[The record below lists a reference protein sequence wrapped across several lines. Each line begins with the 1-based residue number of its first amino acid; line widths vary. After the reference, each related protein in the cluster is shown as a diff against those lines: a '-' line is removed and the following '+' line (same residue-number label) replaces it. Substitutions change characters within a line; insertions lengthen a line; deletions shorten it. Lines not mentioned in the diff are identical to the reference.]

1 VTELRKIPFA
11 RVMLL
16 NYGMHRIFE
25 REVPGEFWAL
35 DDDNAMVSCPCG
47 ETPCVPFESV
57 AMCECERG
65 YLYDG
70 QAVKVAFSPKDQP
83 KEEPVP
89 A

>member
-1 VTELRKIPFA
+1 MSV
-11 RVMLL
+11 
-16 NYGMHRIFE
+16 
-25 REVPGEFWAL
+25 
-35 DDDNAMVSCPCG
+35 
-47 ETPCVPFESV
+47 TPCVPFESV